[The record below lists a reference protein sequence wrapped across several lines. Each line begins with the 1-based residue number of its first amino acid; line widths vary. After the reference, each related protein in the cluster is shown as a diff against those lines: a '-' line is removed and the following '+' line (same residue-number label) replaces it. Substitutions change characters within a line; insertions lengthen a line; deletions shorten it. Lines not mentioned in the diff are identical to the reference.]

1 MEEEFKEL
9 AAAYMAVANSRTK
22 KWPNAD
28 EIDIKEYPEAVKDL
42 MTAATLEMV
51 ANDISNILVRHADDG
66 R

>member
-9 AAAYMAVANSRTK
+9 AAAYMAVAKSRTK
-22 KWPNAD
+22 RWPNTD
-28 EIDIKEYPEAVKDL
+28 KINIKEYPEAVKDL

-51 ANDISNILVRHADDG
+51 ANDILNILVRHADDG